1 MYCTM
6 QQAKL
11 LIGIGKPVNNVVKDI
26 DKNKY
31 RSIKLYIGSFF
42 SHYKAVCI
50 VSVAKQKKNI
60 ELNDSL
66 IHCQLFCCLFFST
79 SWSSVCV
86 DISLIIHQKK
96 ICIYF
101 AQLSHHFL
109 HNIAVGSTS
118 IMKSKT
124 FPRLQTSSINLTRL
138 ESINWTVTN
147 WNAWE
152 INYASH
158 VYGKKSKWR
167 VHGKKKP
174 H

>member
-1 MYCTM
+1 MLAGYGYTDTSSVINSNSCGKHDNGNMYCTM

-50 VSVAKQKKNI
+50 ASVAKQKKNI

-96 ICIYF
+96 NLYIFC
-101 AQLSHHFL
+101 
-109 HNIAVGSTS
+109 AVVTS
-118 IMKSKT
+118 
-124 FPRLQTSSINLTRL
+124 FPT
-138 ESINWTVTN
+138 
-147 WNAWE
+147 
-152 INYASH
+152 
-158 VYGKKSKWR
+158 
-167 VHGKKKP
+167 
-174 H
+174 